1 MADERG
7 SFAEGPV
14 TAEWRAWG
22 PYVSER
28 AWGTVREDYSATGDA
43 WNYLPFEHARSRA
56 YRWSED
62 GLGAICDAD
71 QHRLLAFAFWNGR
84 DPILKE
90 RIYGLDGPQG
100 NHGEDAKEL
109 WWYLDSTPT
118 HSWMRWAYLY
128 PQGEFPYEQLV
139 AESARRGRHD
149 DEYELWD
156 TGVLDEGWWDIVVD
170 YAKAAPDDWCIRLRA
185 RNDGAAPATLHVLPT
200 VWFRNTWSWS
210 APASYRPK
218 LTASA
223 GMIEMEHL
231 DFGRMVLT
239 AMARPCRWRAT
250 TSRTRALLWG
260 GADGPSYPKDGIGDH
275 VVGGHDTVS
284 PDGTGTKGALWY
296 RLTAAPGETVEV
308 RLRFAPEARP
318 IDDTWAATMA
328 TREREADEFYGQLAE
343 GVSADE
349 ALVMRQAFAGMMW
362 GKQFFHYDVDRWL
375 DGDPGQPRPPIERNR
390 GRNHLWTHL
399 NNHDVISMPDPW
411 EYPWYASWDL
421 AFHCVAI
428 AHIDPTFAKHQL
440 LLLCR
445 EWYMH
450 PNGQIPAY
458 EWSFDDVNPPVQAWA
473 AMRVFEIDGYRD
485 YDFLARML
493 HKLLINF
500 TWWVNRKDAEGNNV
514 FEGGFLGLDNIG
526 PIDRSAPLPVA
537 GTLEQADGTAW
548 MAMYCLD
555 LLEMAITLA
564 RHDGTYEDVAT
575 KFLEHF
581 AYIAT
586 AMHDRGMWDDEDG
599 FYYDIIALDT
609 GEELPLRVRSMVGL
623 LPLAATITLGRAT
636 LDALPAFSDHLE
648 WFSANKPR
656 YASNIDQLHVLD
668 MHEGR
673 LLSIVAPDQ
682 LRRLLRYVLDE
693 SEFLSPHG
701 VRALSAHH
709 RDHPFQL
716 MLGGTSYE
724 VGYEPAESRSFLF
737 GGNSNWRG
745 PVWFPVNYIVVAS
758 LRRFAAYFG
767 GDLLVEHPT
776 GSGNEISLDEIADD
790 LERRLCTLF
799 LRDATG
805 RRPCFG
811 GVALL
816 QDHPVLRDR
825 LLFHEYF
832 NGDDGAGLGASHQT
846 GWTGLV
852 ADLIARRAG
861 RPDVLPRRAVTSGG
875 ASSSAGRARRRSRGS
890 PCCG

>member
-1 MADERG
+1 MAGRRG
-7 SFAEGPV
+7 TGSSGLSSAEGGPV
-14 TAEWRAWG
+14 TAEWRRWG

-28 AWGTVREDYSATGDA
+28 AWGTVREDYSADGDA
-43 WNYLPFEHARSRA
+43 WRSFPFEHARSRA

-62 GLGAICDAD
+62 GLGGICDED
-71 QHRLLAFAFWNGR
+71 QHRLLAFAFWNGH

-90 RIYGLDGPQG
+90 RIFGLDGPQG

-128 PQGEFPYEQLV
+128 PQAEFPYERLI
-139 AESARRGRHD
+139 AENARRGRMD

-156 TGVLDEGWWDIVVD
+156 TGVLDGGWWDVVVD

-185 RNDGAAPATLHVLPT
+185 RNAGTEAATLHVLPT

-210 APASYRPK
+210 AAPAYEPS
-218 LTASA
+218 LTATA
-223 GMIEMEHL
+223 QRIDMEHL
-231 DFGRMVLT
+231 DHGPMVLT
-239 AMARPCRWRAT
+239 TDGTATPLACANESNAR
-250 TSRTRALLWG
+250 LLWDV
-260 GADGPSYPKDGIGDH
+260 DGPAFPKDGIGDH
-275 VVGGHDTVS
+275 VVHGAPTVN
-284 PDGTGTKGALWY
+284 PAGTGTKGALWFV
-296 RLTAAPGETVEV
+296 LDVAPGDTAEI

-318 IDDTWAATMA
+318 IDETWTAALA
-328 TREREADEFYGQLAE
+328 DREREADEYYAGLA
-343 GVSADE
+343 GNLDAD
-349 ALVMRQAFAGMMW
+349 AAAVMRQAFAGMMW
-362 GKQFFHYDVDRWL
+362 GKQFFHYDVERWL
-375 DGDPGQPRPPIERNR
+375 DGDPGQPPPPVGRNQ
-390 GRNHLWTHL
+390 GRNHLWRHL
-399 NNHDVISMPDPW
+399 NNHDVISMPDSW

-428 AHIDPTFAKHQL
+428 AHVDPAFAKHQL

-473 AMRVFEIDGYRD
+473 AMRVFEIDGDRD
-485 YDFLARML
+485 YDFLGRML

-555 LLEMAITLA
+555 LLEMSITLA
-564 RHDGTYEDVAT
+564 RHDATYEDVAT

-581 AYIAT
+581 AYIAK
-586 AMHDRGMWDDEDG
+586 AVYDRGMWDEQDG

-623 LPLAATITLGRAT
+623 LPLAATITLGRETMAE
-636 LDALPAFSDHLE
+636 LPNFTAHLE
-648 WFSANKPR
+648 WFADNKPT
-656 YASNIDQLHVLD
+656 YAAHIDQVHVRD
-668 MHEGR
+668 TDEGR
-673 LLSIVAPDQ
+673 LLSVVTIDQ
-682 LRRLLRYVLDE
+682 LRRLLRYLLDPAE
-693 SEFLSPHG
+693 LLSPYG
-701 VRALSAHH
+701 VRALSAFH
-709 RDHPFQL
+709 RDHPFRL
-716 MLGGTSYE
+716 TLGGTTYE
-724 VGYEPAESRSFLF
+724 VGYEPAESRSLLF

-745 PVWFPVNYIVVAS
+745 PVWFPVNYLVVAA

-767 GDLLVEHPT
+767 GDLLVEDPT
-776 GSGNEISLDEIADD
+776 GSGAERTLDDIADD
-790 LERRLCTLF
+790 LEHRLTMLFRRGS
-799 LRDATG
+799 DG
-805 RRPCFG
+805 RRACFG
-811 GVALL
+811 DVALL
-816 QDHPVLRDR
+816 QDDPVLRDR

-832 NGDDGAGLGASHQT
+832 DGDDGTGLGASHQT

-852 ADLIARRAG
+852 ADLLARHAG
-861 RPDVLPRRAVTSGG
+861 RPEVH
-875 ASSSAGRARRRSRGS
+875 RGE
-890 PCCG
+890 P

>member
-1 MADERG
+1 MADGRG
-7 SFAEGPV
+7 SFAGGPV
-14 TAEWRAWG
+14 TAEWRRWG

-28 AWGTVREDYSATGDA
+28 AWGTVREDYSRGGDA
-43 WNYLPFEHARSRA
+43 WRSFPFEHARSRA
-56 YRWSED
+56 FRWSED
-62 GLGAICDAD
+62 GLGAICDD
-71 QHRLLAFAFWNGR
+71 TQHRLFAFAFWNGQDR
-84 DPILKE
+84 ILKE
-90 RIYGLDGPQG
+90 RIFGLDGPQG

-128 PQGEFPYEQLV
+128 PQAAFPYDELV
-139 AESARRGRHD
+139 AENARRGRLD
-149 DEYELWD
+149 DELELWD
-156 TGVLDEGWWDIVVD
+156 TGVLDQGWWDIVVD

-185 RNDGAAPATLHVLPT
+185 RNVGASAATLHVLPT
-200 VWFRNTWSWS
+200 VWFRNTWDWS
-210 APASYRPK
+210 ATRPAYKPH
-218 LTASA
+218 LTATD
-223 GMIEMEHL
+223 GQVTMQHL
-231 DFGRMVLT
+231 DHGQMVLT
-239 AMARPCRWRAT
+239 GDGAPVGLACDNESNT
-250 TSRTRALLWG
+250 ALLWG
-260 GADGPSYPKDGIGDH
+260 AADGPAFPKDGIGNH
-275 VVGGHDTVS
+275 VVHGTPTVN
-284 PDGTGTKGALWY
+284 PTGTGTKGALWY
-296 RLTAAPGETVEV
+296 RFTASPDETVEI
-308 RLRFAPEARP
+308 RLRFAPTARP
-318 IDDTWAATMA
+318 IDDTWTATMVA
-328 TREREADEFYGQLAE
+328 RQAEADEYYAKIAN
-343 GVSADE
+343 GVDADE

-362 GKQFFHYDVDRWL
+362 GKQFFHYDVERWL
-375 DGDPGQPRPPIERNR
+375 EGDPHQPTPPIERWQ

-428 AHIDPTFAKHQL
+428 AHIDPAFAKNQL

-445 EWYMH
+445 EWFMH

-485 YDFLARML
+485 YEFLARML
-493 HKLLINF
+493 QKLLINF

-564 RHDGTYEDVAT
+564 RHDSTFEDIAT

-586 AMHDRGMWDDEDG
+586 AMEGRGMWDEQDG

-623 LPLAATITLGRAT
+623 LPLAATLTLGRAT
-636 LDALPAFSDHLE
+636 LDALPAFRDHLE
-648 WFSANKPR
+648 WFCANKPK
-656 YASNIDQLHVLD
+656 YAKAIDQVHVLD

-673 LLSIVAPDQ
+673 LLSIVAQDE
-682 LRRLLRYVLDE
+682 LRRLMHYLLDE
-693 SEFLSPHG
+693 SEFLSPYG

-716 MLGGTSYE
+716 NLGGTTYE

-745 PVWFPVNYIVVAS
+745 PVWFPVNYIVVAA

-776 GSGNEISLDEIADD
+776 GSGDEWSLDAIADD
-790 LERRLCTLF
+790 LEERLCRLF
-799 LRDATG
+799 LRGQDG

-811 GVALL
+811 NVALL
-816 QDHPVLRDR
+816 QDHPLLRDR

-852 ADLIARRAG
+852 ADVIARRAG
-861 RPDVLPRRAVTSGG
+861 HPDI
-875 ASSSAGRARRRSRGS
+875 RRRS
-890 PCCG
+890 P